1 MSIGNL
7 RSAAAPAMLLSVLTL
22 LVAACASNH
31 ERVADHLLERGSTIE
46 RNAPLGGESL
56 SVRKHEVKRAY
67 RDLIHYRD
75 TFETL
80 RRRRDGNGLT
90 LFRQFAED
98 YMDTHLQPILDADW
112 QSDHPELLG
121 LDANIRL
128 VQAECYMLMS
138 KPGKMQKVLNE
149 IEDRYAGR
157 ETMLVDYP
165 IGEQSTLEE
174 AIENISDRKW
184 D

>member
-1 MSIGNL
+1 MHRTLIRLALG
-7 RSAAAPAMLLSVLTL
+7 SA
-22 LVAACASNH
+22 LVVGALGCASND
-31 ERVADHLLERGSTIE
+31 ERVADHYLERGSTIE

-67 RDLIHYRD
+67 RDLVHFRD

-90 LFRQFAED
+90 LFRQFAVS
-98 YMDTHLQPILDADW
+98 YMDDHLQPILNADW

-121 LDANIRL
+121 MDANIRL

-138 KPGKMQKVLNE
+138 KPGAMQKVLNE
-149 IEDRYAGR
+149 VEDRYKGR

-165 IGEQSTLEE
+165 VGEQSTLAE
-174 AIENISDRKW
+174 AIEHISDRKW
-184 D
+184 N

>member
-1 MSIGNL
+1 MSTRTL
-7 RSAAAPAMLLSVLTL
+7 RRGVAAAALLSAPALF
-22 LVAACASNH
+22 AAGCVSND

-67 RDLIHYRD
+67 RDLIQYRD

-90 LFRQFAED
+90 LFRQFAEN

-121 LDANIRL
+121 MDANIRL

-138 KPGKMQKVLNE
+138 KPGKMQKVLNG
-149 IEDRYAGR
+149 IEDRYKGR

-165 IGEQSTLEE
+165 VGEQSMLHE
-174 AIENISDRKW
+174 AIEHISDRKW

>member
-1 MSIGNL
+1 MTKPQLLGTALAIGL
-7 RSAAAPAMLLSVLTL
+7 ASLLATSCTI
-22 LVAACASNH
+22 SRH

-90 LFRQFAED
+90 LFRQFAEN
-98 YMDTHLQPILDADW
+98 YMDHHLQPILDADW

-121 LDANIRL
+121 MDANIRL

-138 KPGKMQKVLNE
+138 KPGKMQKVLNG
-149 IEDRYAGR
+149 IEDRYKGR

-165 IGEQSTLEE
+165 VGEQSTLQD
-174 AIENISDRKW
+174 AIENLSDRKW